1 MLNEMFK
8 GSQLQYDADEV
19 SRILPP
25 LHSTQRPGDEAVYFP
40 SKVCSWYDPLTS
52 TPYKTGVVDEVN
64 VFTT

>member
-1 MLNEMFK
+1 MRCSRDLNCNTMRTKFQE
-8 GSQLQYDADEV
+8 S
-19 SRILPP
+19 SPP